1 MTTKKASIRCNIH
14 CMPLWTTAQRIA
26 RYGLVGFVR
35 NGFISLSAILMMTI
49 MLFVLANIMI
59 SNAAMRSTLQDL
71 TNKVDVTVYF
81 RTNAPV
87 EAIQEIQKAIEALP
101 EVAST
106 AYVSREK
113 ALEDFRERHKNDQQ
127 IIGSLDELGVNPLGA
142 SLEIRAKQT
151 SQYESIAK
159 YLEVQQTSQSDT
171 GAIIDKVNFY
181 QNKTAID
188 RLTSIINTSERN
200 GIAKTA
206 FLAICALLIVL
217 NTIRLAIYTSRDEI
231 GVMNLV
237 GASRWYVRGPF
248 MVAGF
253 LYGLVSATLVLV
265 LLYPILLYYP
275 VLIGLDPTTELLF
288 GSFNSF
294 DHYTSN
300 FLLFFATLTGMGIAL
315 GALSSYL
322 AVRRYLRT

>member
-1 MTTKKASIRCNIH
+1 MSYWTTTK
-14 CMPLWTTAQRIA
+14 RIG

-35 NGFISLSAILMMTI
+35 NGFVSLSAILMMTI
-49 MLFVLANIMI
+49 MSFVLVNIMI
-59 SNAAMRSTLQDL
+59 SNAAMTATLKDL

-81 RTNAPV
+81 RTNATQDQ
-87 EAIQEIQKAIEALP
+87 IDQISKSLQALP
-101 EVAST
+101 EVASV
-106 AYVSREK
+106 AVMSREQ
-113 ALEDFRERHKNDQQ
+113 ALADFRERHKNDQLTIQ
-127 IIGSLDELGVNPLGA
+127 ALDELGVNPLGA

-159 YLEVQQTSQSDT
+159 YLQVQQDSDT
-171 GAIIDKVNFY
+171 GAGAAIDKVNFY

-188 RLTSIINTSERN
+188 RLTNIIDTSKKN
-200 GIAKTA
+200 GIAKTI
-206 FLAICALLIVL
+206 FLAICAVLIVL

-237 GASRWYVRGPF
+237 GASGWYVRGPF
-248 MVAGF
+248 MVAGV
-253 LYGLVSATLVLV
+253 LYGVVSSVVVLV

-288 GSFNSF
+288 GNFNSF
-294 DHYTSN
+294 AYYTAN
-300 FLLFFATLTGMGIAL
+300 FLLFFVAVTGTSIAL

-322 AVRRYLRT
+322 AVRRYLRI

>member
-1 MTTKKASIRCNIH
+1 MSLWITTK
-14 CMPLWTTAQRIA
+14 RIT
-26 RYGLVGFVR
+26 RYGIVGFVR

-49 MLFVLANIMI
+49 MSFMLVNIMI
-59 SNAAMRSTLQDL
+59 SNAAMTATLQDL

-81 RTNAPV
+81 KTNATDDQV
-87 EAIQEIQKAIEALP
+87 QETRKSLEALP
-101 EVAST
+101 EVASVS
-106 AYVSREK
+106 YVSREQ
-113 ALEDFRERHKNDQQ
+113 ALADFRERHQNDQLTIQ
-127 IIGSLDELGVNPLGA
+127 ALDELGGNPLGA

-151 SQYESIAK
+151 SQYESIAQ
-159 YLEVQQTSQSDT
+159 YLEAQQDSQSAA
-171 GAIIDKVNFY
+171 GLAIDKVNFY

-188 RLTSIINTSERN
+188 RLTAIIDTSEKN

-217 NTIRLAIYTSRDEI
+217 NTIRLAIYTARDEI

-237 GASRWYVRGPF
+237 GAGRWYVRGPF
-248 MVAGF
+248 MIAGV
-253 LYGLVSATLVLV
+253 LYGVVSSVVVLI
-265 LLYPILLYYP
+265 LLYPILLYRP

-294 DHYTSN
+294 EHYSGH
-300 FLLFFATLTGMGIAL
+300 FLLFFSVLMATGIAL

-322 AVRRYLRT
+322 AVRRYLRS